1 MTKENSPSESPKQ
14 TLAEEWL
21 RGDHIM
27 VHLDA
32 RRDGVKVPANLISQA
47 GLSLK
52 ISYLFNA
59 QPYVDEHGIFAPLR
73 FGSEYFE
80 CFMPWGSIWG
90 ITSEKGELRIWP
102 DSVPVELLM
111 GVAPG
116 SVADVSAPATAPVE
130 TPTEEKRKR
139 PKLTLVK

>member
-1 MTKENSPSESPKQ
+1 MTKENSTTTTPKQ
-14 TLAEEWL
+14 QLAEEWL

-32 RRDGVKVPANLISQA
+32 RRDGVVVPAHLGGQP

-52 ISYLFNA
+52 ISYLFNT
-59 QPYVDEHGIFAPLR
+59 QPTVDERGIYAPLR

-80 CFMPWGSIWG
+80 CSLPWGAIWG
-90 ITSEKGELRIWP
+90 LSSEKGELRIWP
-102 DSVPVELLM
+102 DSVPVELLR

-116 SVADVSAPATAPVE
+116 TVAEVGSPTPASPE
-130 TPTEEKRKR
+130 NRQEEKRAR
-139 PKLTLVK
+139 PKLTLIK

>member
-1 MTKENSPSESPKQ
+1 MTDKNIPTNNPKQ
-14 TLAEEWL
+14 VVAEEWL

-32 RRDGVKVPANLISQA
+32 RRDGVKVPANLSSQA

-59 QPYVDEHGIFAPLR
+59 QPSVDETGIYAPLR

-80 CFMPWGSIWG
+80 CFLPWGSIWG
-90 ITSEKGELRIWP
+90 VTSEKGELRIWP

-116 SVADVSAPATAPVE
+116 SVAEVSTTTPPPEKPV
-130 TPTEEKRKR
+130 EEKRKR